1 MIARLA
7 EYEETAI
14 KIGRFAQSLTVHMML
29 IDDGIDAWRH
39 IAEGLVKASMAV
51 DGIEM
56 ISAHGNFL
64 YFQDTASVH
73 FARMIVFLHN
83 VSDHAVHSAL
93 QATDGAGNQLLTTVL
108 PTLHADPAITGC

>member
-1 MIARLA
+1 MTARLA

-39 IAEGLVKASMAV
+39 IAEGLVKASMVV

-83 VSDHAVHSAL
+83 VSDHAVLLCS
-93 QATDGAGNQLLTTVL
+93 AGNGWRRSQLLTTVL
-108 PTLHADPAITGC
+108 PTLHADSAITGC